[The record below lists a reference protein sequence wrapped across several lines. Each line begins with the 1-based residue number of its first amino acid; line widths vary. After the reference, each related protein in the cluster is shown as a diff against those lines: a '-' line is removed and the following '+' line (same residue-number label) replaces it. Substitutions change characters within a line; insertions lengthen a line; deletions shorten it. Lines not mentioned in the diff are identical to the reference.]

1 MAVHLYNTLT
11 GRKEEWNPGREVTL
25 YVCGVTPYDTTHV
38 GHARTYLTFDV
49 LVRLLLARGHRV
61 RYVQNITDV
70 DDSILKRATE
80 FGVSHEELHRRFTGV
95 YMEDIAALGMV
106 PAMEYPTATSGI
118 PEIQVVIA
126 RLLQSGH
133 AYEISG
139 DVFFRVASAEGFGA
153 LSRLERAEMIDIES
167 RQEGST
173 VDDLRKEDALDFVL
187 WRAARSGEPRWPSP
201 WGPGRPGWH
210 IECSTLVLKHLGP
223 QIDVH
228 GGGSDLV
235 YPHHEC
241 EIVQSEA
248 ATGLRPFAQLW
259 VHVAMVLLDG
269 EKMSK
274 SDGNLVFVRELLA
287 RYTVDAVRL
296 YLLGTHYREE
306 LDFDEAELAG
316 CAESSAAI
324 ARAARVN
331 AARTGSGE
339 VDSAGPRRDFGAAL
353 EDDLDTPAAIAAMT
367 RLSDAITSGGQE
379 DKATFAAQRVLR
391 LMASALG
398 LQLEEHRAA

>member
-1 MAVHLYNTLT
+1 VHLYNTLT

-80 FGVSHEELHRRFTGV
+80 LGVSHEELHRRFTGV

-306 LDFDEAELAG
+306 LDFDETELAG
-316 CAESSAAI
+316 CAETSAAI
-324 ARAARVN
+324 ARAARVH